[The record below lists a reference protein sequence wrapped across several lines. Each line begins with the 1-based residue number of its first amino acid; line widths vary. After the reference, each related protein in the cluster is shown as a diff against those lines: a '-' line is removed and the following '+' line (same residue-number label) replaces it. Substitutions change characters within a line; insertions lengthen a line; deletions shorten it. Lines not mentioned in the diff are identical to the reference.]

1 MKFLIKILHLLLLG
15 ELQENLTGRETA
27 KREGVTLL
35 PGVPSEHKDYADST
49 HLYPWGIQE
58 FLQLT
63 HLLQGGLR
71 EAVLLQVE
79 ALFNCTRMDVH

>member
-1 MKFLIKILHLLLLG
+1 MKFLINILHLLLLG

-27 KREGVTLL
+27 KRGVTLL